1 MNNRFKNKKFIPLPP
16 GPKDFDP
23 AIAQVQLRQAAEEF
37 NADYQSKP
45 RPVTGNWKYTVSQQL
60 SNVIYS
66 FSENDFSVEY
76 ERIKSSGDSKFN
88 KLFPKQSAGET
99 AQSPESLVRS
109 LFDDQVHDSRAWF
122 MHATFGDREP
132 WGSYFLYRMIFFG
145 ELMSKNVS
153 LIAKYGRFVEGQL
166 KSAIKGASL
175 IFDNTTINSN
185 ISDEITSGI
194 KQVISII
201 PASASGPE
209 VINAESTIQPAMTN
223 GIAPLG
229 SQTRKALD
237 AAKLA
242 ETKADILKIW

>member
-1 MNNRFKNKKFIPLPP
+1 
-16 GPKDFDP
+16 
-23 AIAQVQLRQAAEEF
+23 
-37 NADYQSKP
+37 
-45 RPVTGNWKYTVSQQL
+45 
-60 SNVIYS
+60 
-66 FSENDFSVEY
+66 
-76 ERIKSSGDSKFN
+76 
-88 KLFPKQSAGET
+88 
-99 AQSPESLVRS
+99 
-109 LFDDQVHDSRAWF
+109 
-122 MHATFGDREP
+122 
-132 WGSYFLYRMIFFG
+132 MIFFG

-223 GIAPLG
+223 GIAPLS
-229 SQTRKALD
+229 SQTRKALGCC
-237 AAKLA
+237 
-242 ETKADILKIW
+242 ETGRNQS

>member
-1 MNNRFKNKKFIPLPP
+1 MDNRFKKFTPLPQ

-45 RPVTGNWKYTVSQQL
+45 RPVTGNWKYTVAQQF
-60 SNVIYS
+60 SNVMYA

-76 ERIKSSGDSKFN
+76 DLIKSSCDSKFSE
-88 KLFPKQSAGET
+88 LFPKNSSENSAQSAG
-99 AQSPESLVRS
+99 SLVRS

-122 MHATFGDREP
+122 MQATLGDREP
-132 WGSYFLYRMIFFG
+132 WGSYFLYRMIYFG

-153 LIAKYGRFVEGQL
+153 FIAKYGRFVKGQL
-166 KSAIKGASL
+166 KSSIKGASL
-175 IFDNTTINSN
+175 IFDNTETINRLSDG
-185 ISDEITSGI
+185 ISLSV
-194 KQVISII
+194 KQMISIS
-201 PASASGPE
+201 SASE
-209 VINAESTIQPAMTN
+209 SASEIINAESNIQPAMTN
-223 GIAPLG
+223 RISPLG

-242 ETKADILKIW
+242 ETRADILKVW

>member
-1 MNNRFKNKKFIPLPP
+1 
-16 GPKDFDP
+16 
-23 AIAQVQLRQAAEEF
+23 
-37 NADYQSKP
+37 
-45 RPVTGNWKYTVSQQL
+45 
-60 SNVIYS
+60 
-66 FSENDFSVEY
+66 
-76 ERIKSSGDSKFN
+76 
-88 KLFPKQSAGET
+88 
-99 AQSPESLVRS
+99 
-109 LFDDQVHDSRAWF
+109 
-122 MHATFGDREP
+122 
-132 WGSYFLYRMIFFG
+132 
-145 ELMSKNVS
+145 MSKNVS

-166 KSAIKGASL
+166 KSAIKGTSL

-185 ISDEITSGI
+185 ISDVTSGI